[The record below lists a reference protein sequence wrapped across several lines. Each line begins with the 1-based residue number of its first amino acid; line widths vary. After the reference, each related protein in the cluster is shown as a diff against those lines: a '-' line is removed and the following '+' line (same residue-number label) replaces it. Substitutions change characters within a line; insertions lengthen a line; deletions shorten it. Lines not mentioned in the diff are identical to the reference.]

1 MSAVLPT
8 DLAYRMLKLEQQLE
22 SYQRLHFEELEAMR
36 RALSELKDQVLALA
50 TQKEIEKEE
59 ERDD

>member
-1 MSAVLPT
+1 
-8 DLAYRMLKLEQQLE
+8 
-22 SYQRLHFEELEAMR
+22 MR